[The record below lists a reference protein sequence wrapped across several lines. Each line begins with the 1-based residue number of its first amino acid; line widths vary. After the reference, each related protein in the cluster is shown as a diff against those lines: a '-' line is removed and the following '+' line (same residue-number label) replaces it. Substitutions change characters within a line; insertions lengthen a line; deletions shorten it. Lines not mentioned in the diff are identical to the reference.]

1 MKQTIIS
8 RFLAIALMMTTG
20 NLAANAGWTDNL
32 SPYDL
37 NAPLG
42 WATVDGNVTGGEGGT
57 KVTVTN
63 KTELM
68 NALKGTDKKII
79 YVDGEID
86 FSGLTNVKSV
96 QNKTII
102 GMKGGCVRKL

>member
-42 WATVDGNVTGGEGGT
+42 WAT
-57 KVTVTN
+57 
-63 KTELM
+63 
-68 NALKGTDKKII
+68 I
-79 YVDGEID
+79 Y
-86 FSGLTNVKSV
+86 
-96 QNKTII
+96 
-102 GMKGGCVRKL
+102 RK